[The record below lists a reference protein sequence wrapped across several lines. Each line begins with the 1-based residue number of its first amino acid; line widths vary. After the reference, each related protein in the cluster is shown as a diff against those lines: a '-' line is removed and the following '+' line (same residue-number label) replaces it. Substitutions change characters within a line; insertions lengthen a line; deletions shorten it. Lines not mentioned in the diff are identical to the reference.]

1 MMKITSIIITL
12 ILLCSS
18 CAFIREMYPMK
29 YPIRKDVTIKV
40 PVTATFID
48 ILYEAEKALGYKKK
62 YIKGLREIRKNI
74 MLHWDTSSIM
84 DADTIISISTFDV
97 MPDGCSIGIISPE
110 FCEAIISLNDTIFYK
125 YNYPSQ
131 KFSFCEYNQFV
142 RYALRKLQRHQLE
155 KYYIPINKKI
165 RDIDDK
171 PTTILI
177 IRQKGGGRYHVEERS
192 SRYDALDDDREEC
205 MGNYYRS
212 YEDEQDEGAD

>member
-1 MMKITSIIITL
+1 MKKITLIIFIL

-29 YPIRKDVTIKV
+29 YPIRRDVTIKV

-74 MLHWDTSSIM
+74 MLHWDTSKFL
-84 DADTIISISTFDV
+84 DADTIISISTLDM
-97 MPDGCSIGIISPE
+97 MPGGCGIGIISPE
-110 FCEAIISLNDTIFYK
+110 FCEAIISLNDTVFYTYEYYAK
-125 YNYPSQ
+125 
-131 KFSFCEYNQFV
+131 KFSLFEYNAEV
-142 RYALRKLQRHQLE
+142 AYAIRKLKKHQLE
-155 KYYIPINKKI
+155 KYYIPINNET
-165 RDIDDK
+165 RDIDDN

-192 SRYDALDDDREEC
+192 SRWDPGDFFWEDAIEKF
-205 MGNYYRS
+205 
-212 YEDEQDEGAD
+212 